1 MPREVKSM
9 DIKEVISKGEK
20 IDVEFKSWKKIKDK
34 KGTYENYYKRSGSIG
49 KY

>member
-20 IDVEFKSWKKIKDK
+20 IDVEFKSRFQR
-34 KGTYENYYKRSGSIG
+34 GRY
-49 KY
+49 